1 MQGLV
6 EQGMYKEQENSLLEW
21 LDHTANQEESPY
33 QNFTTLRIL
42 IFDFQPPELREIKF
56 LFFFFLIHPVYGTL
70 LWQLKQTNTHGLEK
84 AESFKE
90 STCNAGIPIQFLGQE
105 DPLEKG

>member
-1 MQGLV
+1 MSV
-6 EQGMYKEQENSLLEW
+6 FS
-21 LDHTANQEESPY
+21 
-33 QNFTTLRIL
+33 
-42 IFDFQPPELREIKF
+42 
-56 LFFFFLIHPVYGTL
+56 IHPIYGTL
-70 LWQLKQTNTHGLEK
+70 LWQLEQTNTHGLEK